1 MNRSRFNESGA
12 GATRVRPSPI
22 AGQWYP
28 GVADR
33 LREQVRG
40 YLAAAEVPSI
50 DGRIVAL
57 VAPHAGYT
65 YSGGV
70 AAHAYRLVAGRQY
83 DVVVIVGPNHRIL
96 DPAPY
101 LVADYSA
108 YWTPLGQVPLAI
120 DLLADLDDRLGFNR
134 VRRDEEHSLEIQ
146 LPFLQV
152 ALDGAF
158 RLVPVMLGDRSA
170 EACYALGEALADVLQ
185 GRNALLV
192 ASTDL
197 SHFYSGET
205 AARLDGAV
213 TARIADF
220 DPQGL
225 LEVLA
230 TGKGEACGGAPT
242 VATMLAA
249 RALGADRARLLKY
262 ATSGDATG
270 DYVQVVGYA
279 AAVLY
284 AAGA

>member
-1 MNRSRFNESGA
+1 
-12 GATRVRPSPI
+12 
-22 AGQWYP
+22 
-28 GVADR
+28 
-33 LREQVRG
+33 
-40 YLAAAEVPSI
+40 
-50 DGRIVAL
+50 
-57 VAPHAGYT
+57 
-65 YSGGV
+65 
-70 AAHAYRLVAGRQY
+70 LVAGQTY
-83 DVVVIVGPNHRIL
+83 DVVAIVGPNHRIL

-101 LVADYSA
+101 LIADYAA
-108 YWTPLGQVPLAI
+108 YWTPLGEVPLAV
-120 DLLADLDDRLGFNR
+120 DLLADLDDRLGLKR

-152 ALDGAF
+152 ALDGEF
-158 RLVPVMLGDRSA
+158 QLVPVMLADRSA

-185 GRNALLV
+185 GRDTLLV

-213 TARIADF
+213 TSRIADF

-230 TGKGEACGGAPT
+230 AGKGEACGGAPT

-249 RALGADRARLLKY
+249 RALGANRAMLLKY
-262 ATSGDATG
+262 ATSGDVTG

-279 AAVLY
+279 AAALY